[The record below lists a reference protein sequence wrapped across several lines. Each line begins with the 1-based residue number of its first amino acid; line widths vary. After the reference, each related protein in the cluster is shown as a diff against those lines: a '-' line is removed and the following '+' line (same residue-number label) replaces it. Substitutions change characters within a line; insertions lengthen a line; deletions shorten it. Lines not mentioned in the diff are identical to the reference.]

1 MATRKPPVQWA
12 NANLN
17 VEQMDKGITRF
28 AQAGV
33 AVLKVK
39 EVVLYALDYPSP
51 ATQVTFEDKISGGLM
66 EVPLSMSPIGIMR
79 MIRLALRISSV
90 NSSALQNSL
99 TQVHPCSCER

>member
-39 EVVLYALDYPSP
+39 
-51 ATQVTFEDKISGGLM
+51 
-66 EVPLSMSPIGIMR
+66 
-79 MIRLALRISSV
+79 
-90 NSSALQNSL
+90 
-99 TQVHPCSCER
+99 